1 MPCIRRVNL
10 SCRVSGSNDQ
20 DYPSTQFTVFEGHRM
35 DNIRIAA
42 IDIGT
47 NSIRSIVAEID
58 PQGKV
63 MVLDDEKATV
73 RLGENLYK
81 TGSISPTAFARAVDA
96 MSRIRKLIDGL
107 KVSEIEAVATSAVRN
122 ASNGNELVA
131 VLSGILSREIRVI
144 SGEEEAELV
153 AISARHNFDMSGKR
167 YAMVDIG
174 GGSVELITALGSHVE
189 KVYSLELG
197 AVVSTERYFSSDPI
211 KLADL
216 EKFQRHIRS
225 VFKKTFTDE
234 KLSVQT
240 FIGSGGTIT
249 TLGSMVMSMRKQAFS
264 SVHGYEVLRSEVVH
278 LLAMLMRKDLKA
290 RRTIPGLNPDRA
302 DIIVA
307 GLAVVDELMKF
318 FGANMLLVNER
329 GIREGL
335 VLQCMKRL
343 ELIPQSSDKRS
354 WRDSLLLFARSCHYD
369 EPHSRHVA
377 KLALGPFDDLAR
389 EFALKRGDRKLLEAA
404 ALLHDIGYFIS
415 YNSHH
420 KHSYHLIRHADLFGF
435 TPREREMI
443 ALISRY
449 HRKSLPRKKHT
460 GFQMLDDKDRL
471 SVVRLAGILR
481 LADGL
486 DRRRSGL
493 VEIVEI
499 KKSNGGFSI
508 KLLGTEDISVEIFGG
523 NAKKDLFEK
532 AFGGEIAFVT

>member
-1 MPCIRRVNL
+1 MK
-10 SCRVSGSNDQ
+10 S
-20 DYPSTQFTVFEGHRM
+20 
-35 DNIRIAA
+35 IRIAA

-47 NSIRSIVAEID
+47 NSIRSIVAEVNSL
-58 PQGKV
+58 GKI

-73 RLGENLYK
+73 RLGENL
-81 TGSISPTAFARAVDA
+81 TRSGSISPAAFARAVDA
-96 MSRIRKLIDGL
+96 MTRIRKLIDGL

-122 ASNGNELVA
+122 ASNGSELVA
-131 VLSGILSREIRVI
+131 VLSGILGREIRII

-174 GGSVELITALGSHVE
+174 GGSVEIVTALGSHVE
-189 KVYSLELG
+189 KLYSLELG
-197 AVVSTERYFSSDPI
+197 AVVMTERYLASDPI
-211 KLADL
+211 KLSDI
-216 EKFQRHIRS
+216 EKFQKHIRATL
-225 VFKKTFTDE
+225 KKAFCDD

-249 TLGSMVMSMRKQAFS
+249 SLGSMVMSMRKQAYS
-264 SVHGYEVLRSEVVH
+264 SVHGFEVLRSEVVH

-290 RRTIPGLNPDRA
+290 RRLIPGLNPDRA

-318 FGANMLLVNER
+318 FGANTMLVNER

-335 VLQCMKRL
+335 LIRCMKRL
-343 ELIPQSSDKRS
+343 DLIPISTTKRS
-354 WRDSLLLFARSCHYD
+354 WRESLLVFARSCQYD
-369 EPHSRHVA
+369 EPHSRHVS
-377 KLALGPFDDLAR
+377 KLALNVFDGLLK
-389 EFALKRGDRKLLEAA
+389 EFSLKRSERRLLEAA

-449 HRKSLPRKKHT
+449 HRKSLPKKKHD
-460 GFQMLDDKDRL
+460 GYLMLEEKDRI
-471 SVVRLAGILR
+471 SVSRLAGILR

-493 VEIVEI
+493 VEVVEI
-499 KKSNGGFSI
+499 KRSSGGFKI